1 MKKNLYKVLAA
12 SLAFGLMVASP
23 VASMTTHALG
33 FNADAND
40 GIDSGTRP
48 SDIPLPPSTPAPAP
62 STPSVPAPNVQYSGS
77 SSSSSSPSSHSEPEV
92 DVNWEAVRRN
102 PNDSK
107 VNVGKQDF
115 RSVMSSD
122 HKQYDIYHK
131 GSSVARF
138 IVAGADGEAVKYSDV
153 TVKAGD
159 DGNYYA
165 EIAMPAGVDVTDMT
179 VVLTKGDASYI
190 YTTLGVYGIKLNGEV
205 SLLAAPTE

>member
-12 SLAFGLMVASP
+12 SLAFGLMVATP
-23 VASMTTHALG
+23 MTSLTAHAAG
-33 FNADAND
+33 SNAGAKDDTDYGTMPD
-40 GIDSGTRP
+40 GYWDVTP
-48 SDIPLPPSTPAPAP
+48 STPSTPA
-62 STPSVPAPNVQYSGS
+62 PAPNVQYSGS
-77 SSSSSSPSSHSEPEV
+77 SSSSYSLPSPSALEY
-92 DVNWEAVRRN
+92 DKNWEAVRRN

-115 RSVMSSD
+115 RSVMSSN

-138 IVAGADGEAVKYSDV
+138 IVAGADGKAVKYSDV

-165 EIAMPAGVDVTDMT
+165 EITMPADVDVTDMT

-205 SLLAAPTE
+205 SLLAAPTDTE